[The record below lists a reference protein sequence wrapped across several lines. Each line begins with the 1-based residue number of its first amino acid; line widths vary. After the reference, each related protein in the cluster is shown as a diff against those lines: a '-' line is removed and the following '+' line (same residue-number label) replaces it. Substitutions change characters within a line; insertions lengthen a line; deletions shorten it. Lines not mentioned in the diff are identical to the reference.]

1 MKVCILF
8 PRAELVRVDVHRLF
22 AVHRDLRDI
31 TCTLANENPRCDQS
45 FAKEL
50 IKIFTLYLLKCFVAI
65 TSKTGPIL
73 RLLPTI
79 PVRHKAF
86 VLTRVRVFSTRCD
99 SNKTFGQ
106 EVSELA
112 LGVHIFDLDHWIKIN
127 PVEKPVKCN
136 SVNARNVTHCRTSF
150 FYYHL
155 YDRLFVFKEI

>member
-1 MKVCILF
+1 MSPVPLSHEGVMKVCIGF

-22 AVHRDLRDI
+22 AVHRDLSDI
-31 TCTLANENPRCDQS
+31 TCTSA
-45 FAKEL
+45 
-50 IKIFTLYLLKCFVAI
+50 AI

-79 PVRHKAF
+79 PARHKAF
-86 VLTRVRVFSTRCD
+86 VLTRVRVFSTRCG

-136 SVNARNVTHCRTSF
+136 
-150 FYYHL
+150 L
-155 YDRLFVFKEI
+155 